1 MSALTIQLDLSAKH
15 KIVSLAQTDKK
26 LSATHKIV
34 SLAQTDKIWEFNLL
48 LHLATAG
55 GLSDLKRQ

>member
-34 SLAQTDKIWEFNLL
+34 SFAQTDKIWEFN
-48 LHLATAG
+48 
-55 GLSDLKRQ
+55 

>member
-1 MSALTIQLDLSAKH
+1 MCTAKCALVGARLVSALTIQLDLSAKH

-34 SLAQTDKIWEFNLL
+34 SFAQTDKIWEFN
-48 LHLATAG
+48 
-55 GLSDLKRQ
+55 